1 MGGQLLRNRGMTFL
15 GGRFLA
21 KTWDDSFREKRL
33 WAVQNIIKKSPC
45 FLADLF

>member
-21 KTWDDSFREKRL
+21 KTWDDSFRGNDYGRYRILSKNL
-33 WAVQNIIKKSPC
+33 
-45 FLADLF
+45 LAF